1 MLKIKEKT
9 RKTVKYIINVLILL
23 VLVLNSS
30 SMVIANEIVENLQ
43 TGKAE
48 ATIETE
54 LTKYSNYNVHEQK
67 GSIVQLNVKTGIKYP
82 ENVQTNNIKKSIAL
96 LNMPLLKEEFP
107 ERVEVIA
114 KSTKATNGKE
124 KEQVSYAYDK
134 NTGALQITTSN
145 EENAEYVANSKDEY
159 EIIAIYSE
167 NTYEEQDTKQEAA
180 MKIAVQ
186 EYLNNQSNDMI
197 TETQDIT
204 LNLQEKASSVISSKI
219 EIGEIFDGYLKANRV
234 NGTAYETT
242 YQENANILVSNK
254 ELEDTL
260 EIKQENQYLNEN
272 SEIVEGQNGIIY
284 KSTKINKQNVL
295 DILGEEGSL
304 KVLKEDGTII
314 KEINKDTEEDVVEI
328 AYEENTNKIVIQTSK
343 PQKEGEISIEHT
355 KAFPVNVESEKIS
368 KIKTQQTIESSKEK
382 EIENTEGTTEKQTE
396 TQELGTQEAVK
407 EIQQSG
413 TNVEMAIDNSN
424 LTNEAINDVTI
435 TAILQSNSAKY
446 GLYKNPKI
454 QIELPEEVE
463 KVVLGDVSVLYTDEL
478 SLKDAQVTEKNGKKV
493 LTVELTG
500 TQTKYIEDS
509 INKGIDIIIPAK
521 LILKSDI
528 ESKEQTIITTYS
540 NETIS
545 GNKYVKEEKNANEIK
560 LNISAIKTEVKNQEE
575 SKLDEEAKV
584 TPTKTN
590 TIQSEDIELNS
601 YAQIGKKK
609 ISNGDSIHDTEI
621 IKYVVE
627 IKNTTDTQMK
637 NININ
642 CQIPE
647 GTQYATIN
655 RGTYYEEDY
664 TYEKDPS
671 RKEYTFTAE
680 TLNPGETKTG
690 FYEVVVDELA
700 EGIEEKTISN
710 KIVAVSGEQEIKSV
724 TLENKIVKAK
734 LKVDLK
740 SYIGRDSKNSFYY
753 FLDIT
758 NTSNE
763 DLKNIELT
771 SNELQKEMNI
781 IESKYYEDTESPE
794 LEDFGKFENNI
805 LSGVISGISAGQ
817 TRSISIKV
825 KTQNFD
831 ENVNEV
837 PISMSF
843 EAKLKDNGN
852 EIYYSN
858 ENRRTSYPEY
868 VTVQMT
874 ADKEGE
880 EVKPDEIITYKVT
893 IKNPSKIR
901 TYIEVEDI
909 LPEDVKGIELNYNRY
924 VLENDN
930 AEETQYDIE
939 AEANIKY
946 TIENQKRD
954 LLNENL
960 TDRSDIDEYLVIP
973 AGKSVEMT
981 FTAQTRQVATTREV
995 SNYVTVK
1002 GNNIKTV
1009 TSNIVKFTLVS
1020 NYNNGNNNGSDDNN
1034 NNGDN
1039 GNNQNPNNNSIS
1051 GVVWKDENKDGK
1063 RDSNEQ
1069 FISGVK
1075 VKLYNVD
1082 TKALSKKQDGTAQEI
1097 QTDSNG
1103 AYKFTNIENGNY
1115 WVLFEYD
1122 TGKYGLTAY
1131 KKSGVS
1137 EDSNSDV
1144 VDKQVSVD
1152 GIEKKVGM
1160 TDTLSIS
1167 NSSYSNID
1175 MGLISNDT
1183 FDLRLDK
1190 YISKINLNIPNGNKQ
1205 YSYDNTQFAK
1215 IEIKSKQIKNAI
1227 ITIEYKIKVT
1237 NEGNIEGYASKIAD
1251 YIPNGY
1257 TFDASQ
1263 NKGWIKNN
1271 DGSVTNTSLS
1281 SEFIKPGES
1290 KELTLVLKKQLTEN
1304 DTGSIKNVAEIAE
1317 SRNVYNISDK
1327 DSTPGNKNAQE
1338 DDYSEAEILI
1348 SIETGIAKYTI
1359 ITIISLVILALV
1371 VFAIKKNL
1379 FSNKK
1384 IGKGLKLFVM
1394 LLFVTGVMTT
1404 QTFAGIDIRTWYD
1417 SNKNRHFYENGTATW
1432 GTEFFCLD
1440 SGYHQCAYAYHY
1452 YNYTRT
1458 DINHYDNWS
1467 GAITNKSVTI
1477 SSNEQ
1482 SADTVYLDSD
1492 SNLVGPYT
1500 IKSNADGTSISSI
1513 KINYMENGQSKES
1526 TNAGRIVNLQGNSL
1540 NLGLSQNQ
1548 DYTFYIKVSKNTE
1561 KINSINIKLN
1571 TTDAYKYTQSYSGTN
1586 IYTCYDVQSGR
1597 VHSHSSGFG
1606 TASAAKTQR
1615 MGSYASGQNVSYSG
1629 KTDEV
1634 NFGEILIKGNLQ
1646 INKTDET
1653 TGTSLNGVEF
1663 TMKMLDGKMQGQYV
1677 GIDNNGTATYSST
1690 PQTLKTDNNGRINI
1704 NLMYPGNY
1712 ELVETANPHYGYEDL
1727 PKTVNSSLYV
1737 KAGGTTT
1744 ASVTNKRKYIDLSGY
1759 VWEDMPW
1766 KVGKEETSNELYQDV
1781 SDDKNDKKLEN
1792 VIVRLKEGDNIVSEA
1807 TTDSNGNYTFKKIE
1821 IDKLNGYYIE
1831 FEYNGMSYQS
1841 VDKIDLNKSNAS
1853 KAKEGTA
1860 RDTFNNKFTT
1870 IRKGESADENGNKT
1884 SDLKYNVEN
1893 NKSTIILG
1901 DNLKYGYSGAK
1912 NPVNGVYSQYLIKS
1926 NTNNAYGGNLDRIK
1940 TADQIRQEA
1949 ITELTNINLGLKERE
1964 QPDIAI
1970 NKDLYSTKVQVGDY
1984 NHIYNYAD
1992 RFTNIATDENAT
2004 DPTVKFGQKYGNKSY
2019 TRALYA
2025 SDIQAAKEGKT
2036 RLAVNVIYEISLKNE
2051 STNLTAVVKSLN
2063 EYYDSKYSFVK
2074 IGNKVENGKVV
2085 NEIDSFNKINNTLIY
2100 DIGDVNGDGE
2110 VDFLDATMILRY
2122 VRGITTFNEEQKIK
2136 ADFNQDGVID
2146 ETDARMILE
2155 YDAEIG
2161 DNDKNYR
2168 KNILNANIAI
2178 PPQSEQKI
2186 YLELKVK
2193 PDQVYQILDKGI
2205 DVKLDN
2211 IVEIASYGVLDKDS
2225 YTYAGIDQD
2234 SQPGNTNVTDQ
2245 TTWEDDTDKAPGL
2258 LLKLQEERKTKGM
2271 VFEDDTDNGI
2281 VSGQTRQGD
2290 GKYDT
2295 TQGSDKGINGVTVRL
2310 VDDKTG
2316 KTAQVYDKE
2325 NNIWKD
2331 AIATTANDGKY
2342 EIGGF
2347 LPGKYHLEYTW
2358 GGQTNKDGSGN
2369 SYIYRVQN
2377 YKSTVVDEKLYTE
2390 KKNNLQWY
2398 KIEPDTRYSDALDN
2412 YETRQKI
2419 DEQGQDVTNG
2429 VQHSLKDYKD
2439 NDDGIRTPNDTS
2451 IISTM
2456 TSTTPNFEVNLEYNT
2471 DATNSAKDE
2480 YELNKDGSIK
2490 IVNGYPVK
2498 KEGYKNELKNI
2509 DFGIARRAKQQLSLE
2524 KYVKEAKVVLADGNV
2539 LIDAKINSEGQL
2551 EDTVKYVS
2559 YAPKVAGGSQG
2570 QLKIEIDSELIQSAT
2585 LEITYGF
2592 KIKNT
2597 SEIDYATEDYYYYGN
2612 GHGESNIITL
2622 TPKELIDY
2630 ADNNLS
2636 TTDAE
2641 NWSIIDGINNKNAM
2655 TRGENRKLE
2664 DTDTMRTYLNSVNRI
2679 LLYTVPEN
2687 EQKALKP
2694 IGDDSETTFDVEL
2707 KATKL
2712 LANNSDE
2719 TFMENNAEIIEVGK
2733 TGGSILVTTPGNY
2746 IPGNTA
2752 TYEADSSTSE
2762 SLVILPPTGLSTNTI
2777 AWIMLALSSLGIL
2790 TTGIILIKKYVLKK

>member
-1 MLKIKEKT
+1 MLKIKGKI
-9 RKTVKYIINVLILL
+9 RKTVKYISNVLILL
-23 VLVLNSS
+23 VLLLNSS
-30 SMVIANEIVENLQ
+30 SMVIANEIVDNLQ
-43 TGKAE
+43 TEKAE
-48 ATIETE
+48 AMIETE

-82 ENVQTNNIKKSIAL
+82 ENVQTENIKKSIVL
-96 LNMPLLKEEFP
+96 LNMPILKEELP

-159 EIIAIYSE
+159 EIVAIYSE
-167 NTYEEQDTKQEAA
+167 NTYEEQNTKQEAT

-328 AYEENTNKIVIQTSK
+328 AYEENTSKIVIQTSK

-355 KAFPVNVESEKIS
+355 KAFPVNIETEKIS

-382 EIENTEGTTEKQTE
+382 EIVNTEGTTEKQTE
-396 TQELGTQEAVK
+396 TQELGTQEATK
-407 EIQQSG
+407 EIQPSS

-493 LTVELTG
+493 ITVELTG

-509 INKGIDIIIPAK
+509 INKGTDIIIPAK
-521 LILKSDI
+521 LILKNDI
-528 ESKEQTIITTYS
+528 ESKEETITTTYS

-545 GNKYVKEEKNANEIK
+545 GNKYVKEEKNTNEIK
-560 LNISAIKTEVKNQEE
+560 VNIAAVKTEVKNQEE
-575 SKLDEEAKV
+575 SKLDEETKV
-584 TPTKTN
+584 TPTKTS

-655 RGTYYEEDY
+655 RGTYYEENY

-710 KIVAVSGEQEIKSV
+710 KIVAVSGEQEIKNV

-805 LSGVISGISAGQ
+805 LSGLISGISAGQ

-1115 WVLFEYD
+1115 WALFEYD

-1257 TFDASQ
+1257 TFDVSQ

-1359 ITIISLVILALV
+1359 ITIISLAILALV

-1394 LLFVTGVMTT
+1394 LLFVTGVITT

-1417 SNKNRHFYENGTATW
+1417 SGNNRHFYENGTATW

-1500 IKSNADGTSISSI
+1500 IKSNADGTSISSL

-1548 DYTFYIKVSKNTE
+1548 DYTFYIMVSKNTE

-1615 MGSYASGQNVSYSG
+1615 MGSHASGQNVSYSG

-1737 KAGGTTT
+1737 KAGGITTS
-1744 ASVTNKRKYIDLSGY
+1744 SVTNKRKYIDLSGY

-1766 KVGKEETSNELYQDV
+1766 KVGKEEIANELYKDE
-1781 SDDKNDKKLEN
+1781 SDDKNDKKLAN
-1792 VIVRLKEGDNIVSEA
+1792 VTVRLKEGDNTVSE
-1807 TTDSNGNYTFKKIE
+1807 TTTNSSGNYTFKKVD
-1821 IDKLNGYYIE
+1821 IDKLSSYYIE

-1841 VDKIDLNKSNAS
+1841 VDTINLSKENAS

-1860 RDTFNNKFTT
+1860 RDTFNKKFTT

-1893 NKSTIILG
+1893 NKSTIKLG
-1901 DNLKYGYSGAK
+1901 DNLQYGYSKAK
-1912 NPVNGVYSQYLIKS
+1912 SPVNGVYSQYLIKS
-1926 NTNNAYGGNLDRIK
+1926 NTKNAYGGNLNKIK
-1940 TADQIRQEA
+1940 TADQIRQDG
-1949 ITELTNINLGLKERE
+1949 TTKLTNINLGLKERE

-1970 NKDLYSTKVQVGDY
+1970 NKDLYKAKVQVGEY
-1984 NHIYNYAD
+1984 SHVYNYAD

-2004 DPTVKFGQKYGNKSY
+2004 DPTVKFGNKYGNKSY

-2025 SDIQAAKEGKT
+2025 SDIQAAKDGKT
-2036 RLAVNVIYEISLKNE
+2036 SLAVNVIYEMSLKNE
-2051 STNLTAVVKSLN
+2051 STNLTAVIKGLD
-2063 EYYDSKYSFVK
+2063 EYYDSKYEFVR
-2074 IGNKVENGKVV
+2074 IGNKVN
-2085 NEIDSFNKINNTLIY
+2085 DS
-2100 DIGDVNGDGE
+2100 GE
-2110 VDFLDATMILRY
+2110 VENDIQSFDNINKNNEPIAVGNDYKKLSINAD
-2122 VRGITTFNEEQKIK
+2122 IT
-2136 ADFNQDGVID
+2136 
-2146 ETDARMILE
+2146 
-2155 YDAEIG
+2155 
-2161 DNDKNYR
+2161 
-2168 KNILNANIAI
+2168 I

-2211 IVEIASYGVLDKDS
+2211 IVEIASYGIKDKNS
-2225 YTYAGIDQD
+2225 NTYAGIDQD

-2258 LLKLQEERKTKGM
+2258 LLKLQEERKVNGM
-2271 VFEDDTDNGI
+2271 VFEDDTENNI

-2295 TQGSDKGINGVTVRL
+2295 KQGADKGINKIKVRL

-2316 KTAQVYDKE
+2316 KTAKVYDKE
-2325 NNIWKD
+2325 NGWIPAEIETDEEGN
-2331 AIATTANDGKY
+2331 Y

-2358 GGQTNKDGSGN
+2358 GGQTNKDGSEN

-2377 YKSTVVDEKLYTE
+2377 YKSTVVDKELYTK
-2390 KKNNLQWY
+2390 KKNNLEWY
-2398 KIEPDTRYSDALDN
+2398 KIDSDTRYSDALDN

-2419 DEQGQDVTNG
+2419 DAQGQNVTNG
-2429 VQHSLKDYKD
+2429 VQHSLKDYTD
-2439 NDDGIRTPNDTS
+2439 NDNGIRTPNDPS

-2456 TSTTPNFEVNLEYNT
+2456 TSTTPNFEVNLEYNIEE
-2471 DATNSAKDE
+2471 TNSAKDE

-2490 IVNGYPVK
+2490 IKDGYPVK

-2539 LIDAKINSEGQL
+2539 LIDAKVNSEGQL
-2551 EDTVKYVS
+2551 ENAVKYVS
-2559 YAPKVAGGSQG
+2559 YVPKVAGGSQG

-2597 SEIDYATEDYYYYGN
+2597 SEIDYATKEYYYYGN
-2612 GHGESNIITL
+2612 GHGEEDIITL
-2622 TPKELIDY
+2622 TPKQLIDY

-2655 TRGENRKLE
+2655 TRGNDRELE
-2664 DTDTMRTYLNSVNRI
+2664 DTDNMRAYLKSVNRI
-2679 LLYTVPEN
+2679 LLYTVPKN
-2687 EQKALKP
+2687 KQKALKP
-2694 IGDDSETTFDVEL
+2694 IGEDSETTFNVEL

-2719 TFMENNAEIIEVGK
+2719 TFMENNAEIIGVEK